1 MLIECKQPVQRADD
15 SQWSSTGLM
24 NSSQEYF
31 QFGLDKGMP
40 LQFTNEF
47 IYFLFTWFTDTNKCM
62 TQKEQSIVLNWEK
75 EKKRKEKK
83 GRKNTNRDNPQR
95 YDSIWGLP
103 LVLKLVVWILIVVK
117 LHCCL
122 SFLVCYLSEANTTQT
137 WWNKR

>member
-24 NSSQEYF
+24 NSLQEYF

-62 TQKEQSIVLNWEK
+62 TKKEESIVLNWEK
-75 EKKRKEKK
+75 EKKKERERTPTGITHRYMTLFEDSPWFLNWWCEFLLWSSCTVACHFLFVICQKPIPPRP
-83 GRKNTNRDNPQR
+83 GGIRDR
-95 YDSIWGLP
+95 I
-103 LVLKLVVWILIVVK
+103 
-117 LHCCL
+117 C
-122 SFLVCYLSEANTTQT
+122 
-137 WWNKR
+137 